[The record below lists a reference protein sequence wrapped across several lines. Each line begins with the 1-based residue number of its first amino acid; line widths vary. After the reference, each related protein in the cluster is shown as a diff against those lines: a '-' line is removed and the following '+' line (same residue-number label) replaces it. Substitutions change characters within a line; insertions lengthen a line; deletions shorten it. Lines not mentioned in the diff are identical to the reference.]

1 MIKDIDSL
9 SQPIINIYSQ
19 IELDLIKEIARR
31 FDLNDEIG
39 GTMEWQLKKLDELGV
54 LNANTVKVIA
64 SYSEKSEQEILNMLK
79 KAQLAN
85 INMTELEKAYKQ
97 GSITIDPTSIKTN
110 SAFVE
115 VLELS
120 YKELSNTYRLIQ
132 TKALESAKQA
142 YMNIINRSYIEV
154 ATGTYDY
161 QTAIKRAIK
170 DMAQNGIS
178 GATYKRNGK
187 LVQYSLEGTVRRD
200 TLTAVNKLANKSSE
214 TLCEELGAEYVE
226 ISSHLGART
235 HPTNPIADHAG
246 WQGKVF
252 KIDGSDEEY
261 PNLKESTGYPDD
273 ILGLGGV
280 NCRHRMFP
288 FFPDIS
294 TPNPIR
300 FNEEEN
306 RRVYELTQKQRA
318 MERRMRQLKKEQAA
332 AKEIGDKETAKKL
345 NEKITEQSNRID
357 EFCKKNGLRRDHSR
371 ELVKEQITPKKSV
384 AKSKNSGIIEAAR
397 QPNHYD
403 RVVPNPKAKF
413 NVEIDGYDN
422 SVNHGLSEAC
432 KSVADVGLKND
443 CEVLHLVNLDTGII
457 EYEEIG
463 TNESVGNELFW
474 EFVKQNSKKRY
485 AFVHNHNTMSCF
497 SETDMRTL
505 LFDNCIDMFV
515 ISRADGTIM
524 VIEKNKTPKTFLFD
538 KLYADKLE
546 PINKK
551 SRTGEI
557 SPGDRTF
564 LREKTIVDSLIKE
577 YTKGLIIFE

>member
-54 LNANTVKVIA
+54 LNADTVKVIA

-85 INMTELEKAYKQ
+85 INMTELEEAYRQ
-97 GSITIDPTSIKTN
+97 GSITVDPMNIKTN
-110 SAFVE
+110 SAFAE

-142 YMNIINRSYIEV
+142 YMNVINRSYIEV

-161 QTAIKRAIK
+161 QTAIKRAVK
-170 DMAQNGIS
+170 QMAQNGIG
-178 GATYKRNGK
+178 GATYQRNGK
-187 LVQYSLEGTVRRD
+187 TVQYSLEGTVRRD

-235 HPTNPIADHAG
+235 HPTNHIANHAG

-252 KIDGSDEEY
+252 KIDGSDEKY

-288 FFPDIS
+288 FFPGIS

-300 FNEEEN
+300 FSEKEN

-332 AKEIGDKETAKKL
+332 AKAIGDTETAAKL
-345 NEKITEQSNRID
+345 KTKISEQSNKID
-357 EFCKKNGLRRDHSR
+357 EFCKKNGLKRDFSR
-371 ELVKEQITPKKSV
+371 ELVKEQIIKNNVHRMGNIYSSPLEKEFGKLKTKETVITDERLKHIKERHPEDYELFKKYGSEAIKNPDIIISDFKNENTV
-384 AKSKNSGIIEAAR
+384 FMVKRLGDTNINVVTKLILKTDDSKFKNSVLTFYRIR
-397 QPNHYD
+397 D
-403 RVVPNPKAKF
+403 
-413 NVEIDGYDN
+413 
-422 SVNHGLSEAC
+422 
-432 KSVADVGLKND
+432 KN
-443 CEVLHLVNLDTGII
+443 
-457 EYEEIG
+457 
-463 TNESVGNELFW
+463 
-474 EFVKQNSKKRY
+474 
-485 AFVHNHNTMSCF
+485 
-497 SETDMRTL
+497 
-505 LFDNCIDMFV
+505 
-515 ISRADGTIM
+515 
-524 VIEKNKTPKTFLFD
+524 
-538 KLYADKLE
+538 
-546 PINKK
+546 
-551 SRTGEI
+551 
-557 SPGDRTF
+557 
-564 LREKTIVDSLIKE
+564 LIKAAK
-577 YTKGLIIFE
+577 KGKTLYIKE

>member
-39 GTMEWQLKKLDELGV
+39 GTMEWKLKKLDELGV
-54 LNANTVKVIA
+54 LNADTVKVIA

-85 INMTELEKAYKQ
+85 INMTELEEAYRQ
-97 GSITIDPTSIKTN
+97 GSITVDPMNIKTN
-110 SAFVE
+110 SAFAE

-142 YMNIINRSYIEV
+142 YMNVINRSYIEV

-170 DMAQNGIS
+170 DMAKNGIS

-214 TLCEELGAEYVE
+214 TFCKELGAEYVE

-235 HPTNPIADHAG
+235 HPTNPIANHAG

-252 KIDGSDEEY
+252 KIDGSDKKY

-288 FFPDIS
+288 FFTGIS

-332 AKEIGDKETAKKL
+332 AKEIGDKETVKKL
-345 NEKITEQSNRID
+345 NKKISEQSTKID

-371 ELVKEQITPKKSV
+371 ELVKEQIIKNNVHRMGNIYSSPLENEFGKLKTKETVITDERLKHIKERHPEDYELFKKYGSEAIKNPDIIISDFKNENTV
-384 AKSKNSGIIEAAR
+384 FMVKRLGDTNINVVTKLILKTDDSKFKNSVLTFYRIR
-397 QPNHYD
+397 D
-403 RVVPNPKAKF
+403 
-413 NVEIDGYDN
+413 
-422 SVNHGLSEAC
+422 
-432 KSVADVGLKND
+432 KN
-443 CEVLHLVNLDTGII
+443 
-457 EYEEIG
+457 
-463 TNESVGNELFW
+463 
-474 EFVKQNSKKRY
+474 
-485 AFVHNHNTMSCF
+485 
-497 SETDMRTL
+497 
-505 LFDNCIDMFV
+505 
-515 ISRADGTIM
+515 
-524 VIEKNKTPKTFLFD
+524 
-538 KLYADKLE
+538 
-546 PINKK
+546 
-551 SRTGEI
+551 
-557 SPGDRTF
+557 
-564 LREKTIVDSLIKE
+564 LIKAAK
-577 YTKGLIIFE
+577 KGKTLYIKE

>member
-54 LNANTVKVIA
+54 LNADTVKVIA

-79 KAQLAN
+79 KTQLAN
-85 INMTELEKAYKQ
+85 INMTELEEAYRQ
-97 GSITIDPTSIKTN
+97 GSITVDPRNIKTN
-110 SAFVE
+110 SAFAE
-115 VLELS
+115 AMELS

-142 YMNIINRSYIEV
+142 YMNVINRSYIEV
-154 ATGTYDY
+154 VTGTYDY

-170 DMAQNGIS
+170 DMAKNGIS

-214 TLCEELGAEYVE
+214 TLCKELGAEYVE

-235 HPTNPIADHAG
+235 HPTNPIANHAG

-252 KIDGSDEEY
+252 KIDGSDKKY

-288 FFPDIS
+288 FFPGIS
-294 TPNPIR
+294 TPNPVR

-306 RRVYELTQKQRA
+306 RRVYELMQKQRA

-332 AKEIGDKETAKKL
+332 AKEIGDKETVKKL
-345 NEKITEQSNRID
+345 NKKISEQSTKID
-357 EFCKKNGLRRDHSR
+357 EFCKKNGLKRDFSH
-371 ELVKEQITPKKSV
+371 ELVKEQIVKNKSV
-384 AKSKNSGIIEAAR
+384 ANSENSGIIKEDEIIGRSVGAAGR
-397 QPNHYD
+397 NYPVRLPNGNH
-403 RVVPNPKAKF
+403 AKF
-413 NVEIDGYDN
+413 AEGTTITKIKVFAGKGTDIPIR
-422 SVNHGLSEAC
+422 EAIY
-432 KSVADVGLKND
+432 LEND
-443 CEVLHLVNLDTGII
+443 FGIPAEDWQKIRGEGII
-457 EYEEIG
+457 VFKGKNRPAEIHWYE
-463 TNESVGNELFW
+463 
-474 EFVKQNSKKRY
+474 
-485 AFVHNHNTMSCF
+485 
-497 SETDMRTL
+497 
-505 LFDNCIDMFV
+505 
-515 ISRADGTIM
+515 ADG
-524 VIEKNKTPKTFLFD
+524 EKF
-538 KLYADKLE
+538 KLKVKRWLDE
-546 PINKK
+546 
-551 SRTGEI
+551 G
-557 SPGDRTF
+557 
-564 LREKTIVDSLIKE
+564 
-577 YTKGLIIFE
+577 

>member
-1 MIKDIDSL
+1 MANEENLKPFTSNQSREETVKNAQKGGVASGRARRRKKLLKDTVNMLLALPMQEGRLDRLTDLKSIKDKNITVEEAMVLKQIQNAMKGDLKAFESIIAL
-9 SQPIINIYSQ
+9 SESHNKIGEQP
-19 IELDLIKEIARR
+19 
-31 FDLNDEIG
+31 
-39 GTMEWQLKKLDELGV
+39 
-54 LNANTVKVIA
+54 
-64 SYSEKSEQEILNMLK
+64 
-79 KAQLAN
+79 KAQETDN
-85 INMTELEKAYKQ
+85 
-97 GSITIDPTSIKTN
+97 
-110 SAFVE
+110 AFIE
-115 VLELS
+115 
-120 YKELSNTYRLIQ
+120 
-132 TKALESAKQA
+132 AL
-142 YMNIINRSYIEV
+142 
-154 ATGTYDY
+154 
-161 QTAIKRAIK
+161 
-170 DMAQNGIS
+170 NGIS

-235 HPTNPIADHAG
+235 HPTNPIANHAG

-252 KIDGSDEEY
+252 KIDGSDKKY

-288 FFPDIS
+288 FLPGIS

-306 RRVYELTQKQRA
+306 RRVYELTQKQRS

-332 AKEIGDKETAKKL
+332 AKAIGDTETAAKL
-345 NEKITEQSNRID
+345 KTKISEQSNKID
-357 EFCKKNGLRRDHSR
+357 EFCKKNGLKRDFSR
-371 ELVKEQITPKKSV
+371 ELVKEQIVKNKSV
-384 AKSKNSGIIEAAR
+384 ANSENSGIINAAS
-397 QPNHYD
+397 QPNYYD
-403 RVVPNPKAKF
+403 RVVPNPEAKF
-413 NVEIDGYDN
+413 KVKIDGYDN
-422 SVNHGLSEAC
+422 FVNNGLSEAC
-432 KSVADVGLKND
+432 KNVADEGFKND
-443 CEVLHLVNLDTGII
+443 CEMLRLVNLDTGAI

-463 TNESVGNELFW
+463 TSESVGNESFW
-474 EFVKQNSKKRY
+474 KFASQNSKKRY
-485 AFVHNHNTMSCF
+485 AFVHNHNTMSSF

-505 LFDNCIDMFV
+505 LSDNCVDMFV
-515 ISRADGTIM
+515 VSRADGIIM
-524 VIEKNKTPKTFLFD
+524 IVEKNKTPETLFFD

-564 LREKTIVDSLIKE
+564 LREKTIVDNLIKE

>member
-9 SQPIINIYSQ
+9 SQPIINTYSQ
-19 IELDLIKEIARR
+19 IEFDLIKEIARR

-54 LNANTVKVIA
+54 LNADTVKVIA
-64 SYSEKSEQEILNMLK
+64 SYSEKSEQAILNMLK

-85 INMTELEKAYKQ
+85 INMTELEEAYRQ
-97 GSITIDPTSIKTN
+97 GSITVDPMNIKTN
-110 SAFVE
+110 SAFAE
-115 VLELS
+115 VLKLS

-142 YMNIINRSYIEV
+142 YMNVINRSYIEV

-170 DMAQNGIS
+170 DMAKNGIS

-235 HPTNPIADHAG
+235 HPTNPIANHAG

-252 KIDGSDEEY
+252 KIDGSDKKY

-273 ILGLGGV
+273 ILGLSGV

-288 FFPDIS
+288 FFPGIS

-332 AKEIGDKETAKKL
+332 AKETGDKETVKKL
-345 NEKITEQSNRID
+345 NKKISEQSTKID
-357 EFCKKNGLRRDHSR
+357 EFCKKNGLSRDHSR
-371 ELVKEQITPKKSV
+371 ELVKEQITPKKNV
-384 AKSKNSGIIEAAR
+384 AKSENSGIIKEDEIIGRSVGAAGR
-397 QPNHYD
+397 NYPVRLPNGNH
-403 RVVPNPKAKF
+403 AKF
-413 NVEIDGYDN
+413 AEGTTITKIKVFAGKGTDIPIR
-422 SVNHGLSEAC
+422 EAIY
-432 KSVADVGLKND
+432 LEND
-443 CEVLHLVNLDTGII
+443 FGIPAEDWQKIRGEGII
-457 EYEEIG
+457 VFKGKNRPAEIHWYE
-463 TNESVGNELFW
+463 
-474 EFVKQNSKKRY
+474 
-485 AFVHNHNTMSCF
+485 
-497 SETDMRTL
+497 
-505 LFDNCIDMFV
+505 
-515 ISRADGTIM
+515 ADG
-524 VIEKNKTPKTFLFD
+524 EKY
-538 KLYADKLE
+538 KLKVKRWLDE
-546 PINKK
+546 
-551 SRTGEI
+551 G
-557 SPGDRTF
+557 
-564 LREKTIVDSLIKE
+564 
-577 YTKGLIIFE
+577 

>member
-54 LNANTVKVIA
+54 LNADTVKVIA
-64 SYSEKSEQEILNMLK
+64 SYSEKSEQEVLNMLK

-85 INMTELEKAYKQ
+85 INMTELEKAYAQ
-97 GSITIDPTSIKTN
+97 GSITVDPMNIKTN
-110 SAFVE
+110 SAFAE

-142 YMNIINRSYIEV
+142 YMNVINRSYIEV

-170 DMAQNGIS
+170 DMAKNGIS

-214 TLCEELGAEYVE
+214 TLCDELGAEYVE

-235 HPTNPIADHAG
+235 HPTNPIANHAG

-252 KIDGSDEEY
+252 KIDGSDKKY

-288 FFPDIS
+288 FFPGIS

-332 AKEIGDKETAKKL
+332 AKEIGDKETVKKL
-345 NEKITEQSNRID
+345 NKKISEQSTKID

-371 ELVKEQITPKKSV
+371 ELVKEQITPKKNV
-384 AKSKNSGIIEAAR
+384 AKSENSGIINE
-397 QPNHYD
+397 N
-403 RVVPNPKAKF
+403 K
-413 NVEIDGYDN
+413 
-422 SVNHGLSEAC
+422 SEAM
-432 KSVADVGLKND
+432 ADEVHYIGRIDKNIYCRVTKD
-443 CEVLHLVNLDTGII
+443 IISDEVIITDERIEHIKNRHPNDFENYCTYMKEAVINPDYII
-457 EYEEIG
+457 EANKPHTALVLKSFNDDEKQFKTVLRLV
-463 TNESVGNELFW
+463 TNSDNPDFKNSIITFMKINEKEW
-474 EFVKQNSKKRY
+474 KRL
-485 AFVHNHNTMSCF
+485 V
-497 SETDMRTL
+497 
-505 LFDNCIDMFV
+505 
-515 ISRADGTIM
+515 
-524 VIEKNKTPKTFLFD
+524 KNKKI
-538 KLYADKLE
+538 LYKPE
-546 PINKK
+546 
-551 SRTGEI
+551 
-557 SPGDRTF
+557 
-564 LREKTIVDSLIKE
+564 
-577 YTKGLIIFE
+577 

>member
-371 ELVKEQITPKKSV
+371 ELVKEQIISKKSV
-384 AKSKNSGIIEAAR
+384 AKSKNSGIMKENEFIGRSVGAAGR
-397 QPNHYD
+397 NYPVRLPDGNH
-403 RVVPNPKAKF
+403 AKF
-413 NVEIDGYDN
+413 
-422 SVNHGLSEAC
+422 SEGTTITKVKVFAG
-432 KSVADVGLKND
+432 KGTDVPIREAIYLEND
-443 CEVLHLVNLDTGII
+443 FGIPAKEWQKIRGEGII
-457 EYEEIG
+457 AFEGKNRPAEIHWYE
-463 TNESVGNELFW
+463 
-474 EFVKQNSKKRY
+474 
-485 AFVHNHNTMSCF
+485 
-497 SETDMRTL
+497 
-505 LFDNCIDMFV
+505 
-515 ISRADGTIM
+515 ADG
-524 VIEKNKTPKTFLFD
+524 EKV
-538 KLYADKLE
+538 KLKVKRWLDE
-546 PINKK
+546 
-551 SRTGEI
+551 G
-557 SPGDRTF
+557 
-564 LREKTIVDSLIKE
+564 
-577 YTKGLIIFE
+577 

>member
-39 GTMEWQLKKLDELGV
+39 GTMEWQLKKLNELGV
-54 LNANTVKVIA
+54 LNADTVKVIA

-85 INMTELEKAYKQ
+85 INMTELEEAYRQ
-97 GSITIDPTSIKTN
+97 GSITVDPMNIKTN
-110 SAFVE
+110 SAFAE

-142 YMNIINRSYIEV
+142 YMNVINRSYIEV
-154 ATGTYDY
+154 VTGTYDY

-170 DMAQNGIS
+170 DMAKNGIS

-214 TLCEELGAEYVE
+214 TLCKELGAEYVE

-235 HPTNPIADHAG
+235 HPTNPIANHAG

-252 KIDGSDEEY
+252 KIDGSDKKY

-288 FFPDIS
+288 FFPGIS

-332 AKEIGDKETAKKL
+332 AKEIGDKETVKKL
-345 NEKITEQSNRID
+345 NKKISEQSTKID

-371 ELVKEQITPKKSV
+371 ELVKEQITPKKNV
-384 AKSKNSGIIEAAR
+384 AKSENSGIIEKKSNREVREWYISEVSNIPNTIDETLPLKEQAR
-397 QPNHYD
+397 QAFEKRNLI
-403 RVVPNPKAKF
+403 RSKAR
-413 NVEIDGYDN
+413 EMM
-422 SVNHGLSEAC
+422 
-432 KSVADVGLKND
+432 ADKEMRNIL
-443 CEVLHLVNLDTGII
+443 
-457 EYEEIG
+457 
-463 TNESVGNELFW
+463 
-474 EFVKQNSKKRY
+474 
-485 AFVHNHNTMSCF
+485 
-497 SETDMRTL
+497 ET
-505 LFDNCIDMFV
+505 
-515 ISRADGTIM
+515 
-524 VIEKNKTPKTFLFD
+524 EKPNKTI
-538 KLYADKLE
+538 E
-546 PINKK
+546 
-551 SRTGEI
+551 E
-557 SPGDRTF
+557 
-564 LREKTIVDSLIKE
+564 LIASKMKR
-577 YTKGLIIFE
+577 KGLTRKEAQIDILKTATKTNKNVNKELGLDGD

>member
-9 SQPIINIYSQ
+9 SQPIINTYSQ

-54 LNANTVKVIA
+54 LNADTVKVIA

-85 INMTELEKAYKQ
+85 INMTELEEAYRQ
-97 GSITIDPTSIKTN
+97 GSITVDPMNIKTN
-110 SAFVE
+110 SAFAE

-142 YMNIINRSYIEV
+142 YMNVINRSYIEV

-170 DMAQNGIS
+170 DMAKNGIS

-214 TLCEELGAEYVE
+214 TLCKELGVEYVE

-235 HPTNPIADHAG
+235 HPTNPIANHAG

-252 KIDGSDEEY
+252 KIDGSDKKY

-288 FFPDIS
+288 FFPGIS

-332 AKEIGDKETAKKL
+332 AKEIGDKETVKKL
-345 NEKITEQSNRID
+345 NKKISEQSTKID

-371 ELVKEQITPKKSV
+371 ELVKEQITPKKNV
-384 AKSKNSGIIEAAR
+384 AKSENSGIIEKKSNREVREWYISEVSNIPNTIDETLPLKEQAR
-397 QPNHYD
+397 QAFEKRNLI
-403 RVVPNPKAKF
+403 RSKAR
-413 NVEIDGYDN
+413 E
-422 SVNHGLSEAC
+422 
-432 KSVADVGLKND
+432 
-443 CEVLHLVNLDTGII
+443 
-457 EYEEIG
+457 
-463 TNESVGNELFW
+463 
-474 EFVKQNSKKRY
+474 
-485 AFVHNHNTMSCF
+485 M
-497 SETDMRTL
+497 M
-505 LFDNCIDMFV
+505 
-515 ISRADGTIM
+515 
-524 VIEKNKTPKTFLFD
+524 
-538 KLYADKLE
+538 ADKEMRNILE
-546 PINKK
+546 TEKPNM
-551 SRTGEI
+551 
-557 SPGDRTF
+557 TF
-564 LREKTIVDSLIKE
+564 DELIASKMKR
-577 YTKGLIIFE
+577 KGLTRKEAQIDILKTATKTNKNVNKELGLDGD

>member
-39 GTMEWQLKKLDELGV
+39 GTMEWQLKKLNELGV
-54 LNANTVKVIA
+54 LNADTVKVIA

-85 INMTELEKAYKQ
+85 INMTELEEAYRQ
-97 GSITIDPTSIKTN
+97 GSITVDPMNIKTN
-110 SAFVE
+110 SAFAE

-142 YMNIINRSYIEV
+142 YMNVINRSYIEV
-154 ATGTYDY
+154 VTGTYDY

-170 DMAQNGIS
+170 DMAKNGIS

-214 TLCEELGAEYVE
+214 TLCKELGAEYVE

-235 HPTNPIADHAG
+235 HPTNPIANHAG

-252 KIDGSDEEY
+252 KIDGSDKKY

-288 FFPDIS
+288 FFPGIS

-332 AKEIGDKETAKKL
+332 AKEIGDKETVKKL
-345 NEKITEQSNRID
+345 NKKISEQSTKID

-371 ELVKEQITPKKSV
+371 ELVKEQITPKKNV
-384 AKSKNSGIIEAAR
+384 AKSENSGIIEKKSNREVREWYISEVSNIPNTIDETLPLKEQAR
-397 QPNHYD
+397 QAFEKRNLI
-403 RVVPNPKAKF
+403 RSKAR
-413 NVEIDGYDN
+413 E
-422 SVNHGLSEAC
+422 
-432 KSVADVGLKND
+432 
-443 CEVLHLVNLDTGII
+443 
-457 EYEEIG
+457 
-463 TNESVGNELFW
+463 
-474 EFVKQNSKKRY
+474 
-485 AFVHNHNTMSCF
+485 M
-497 SETDMRTL
+497 M
-505 LFDNCIDMFV
+505 
-515 ISRADGTIM
+515 
-524 VIEKNKTPKTFLFD
+524 
-538 KLYADKLE
+538 ADKEMRNILE
-546 PINKK
+546 TEKPNM
-551 SRTGEI
+551 
-557 SPGDRTF
+557 TF
-564 LREKTIVDSLIKE
+564 DELIASKMKR
-577 YTKGLIIFE
+577 KGLTRKEAQIDILKTATKTNKNVNKELGLDGD

>member
-9 SQPIINIYSQ
+9 SQPIINTYSQ

-54 LNANTVKVIA
+54 LNADTVKVIA

-85 INMTELEKAYKQ
+85 INMTELEEAYRQ
-97 GSITIDPTSIKTN
+97 GSITVDPMNIKTN
-110 SAFVE
+110 STFAE

-132 TKALESAKQA
+132 TKALESAKQS
-142 YMNIINRSYIEV
+142 YMNVINRSYIEV

-170 DMAQNGIS
+170 DMAKNGIS

-214 TLCEELGAEYVE
+214 TLCKELGVEYVE

-235 HPTNPIADHAG
+235 HPTNPIANHAG

-252 KIDGSDEEY
+252 KIDGSDKKY

-288 FFPDIS
+288 FFPGIS

-332 AKEIGDKETAKKL
+332 AKEIGDKETVKKL
-345 NEKITEQSNRID
+345 NKKISEQSTKID

-371 ELVKEQITPKKSV
+371 ELVKEQITPKKNV
-384 AKSKNSGIIEAAR
+384 AKSENSGIIEKKSNREVREWYISEVSNIPNTIDETLPLKEQAR
-397 QPNHYD
+397 QAFEKRNLI
-403 RVVPNPKAKF
+403 RSKAR
-413 NVEIDGYDN
+413 E
-422 SVNHGLSEAC
+422 
-432 KSVADVGLKND
+432 
-443 CEVLHLVNLDTGII
+443 
-457 EYEEIG
+457 
-463 TNESVGNELFW
+463 
-474 EFVKQNSKKRY
+474 
-485 AFVHNHNTMSCF
+485 M
-497 SETDMRTL
+497 M
-505 LFDNCIDMFV
+505 
-515 ISRADGTIM
+515 
-524 VIEKNKTPKTFLFD
+524 
-538 KLYADKLE
+538 ADKEMRNILE
-546 PINKK
+546 TEKPNM
-551 SRTGEI
+551 
-557 SPGDRTF
+557 TF
-564 LREKTIVDSLIKE
+564 DELIASKMKR
-577 YTKGLIIFE
+577 KGLTRKEAQIDILKTATKTNKNVNKELGLDGD